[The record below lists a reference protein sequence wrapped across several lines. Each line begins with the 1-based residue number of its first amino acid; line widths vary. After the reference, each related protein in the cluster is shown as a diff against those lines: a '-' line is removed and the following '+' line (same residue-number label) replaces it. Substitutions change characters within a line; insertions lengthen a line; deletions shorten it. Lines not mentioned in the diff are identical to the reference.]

1 MTNTPDNSWFGGWES
16 APTVGPMSVNADG
29 VLTEV
34 RLIGGQEVIVHYD
47 DVVPESDFTTVDGIP
62 VTTPVRTLIDLA
74 PDVDQSHLDA
84 MVDDVLARGLATE
97 AEARARIAQPD
108 IRNRVGAKLLRSA
121 LDRRHT

>member
-1 MTNTPDNSWFGGWES
+1 
-16 APTVGPMSVNADG
+16 MSVNADG